1 MKKDL
6 TYSQAF
12 EELEKLVAEIEDDG
26 IQLDVLATKVK
37 EAKELISFCE
47 KKLRVIEKDV
57 TKGMSDE

>member
-26 IQLDVLATKVK
+26 IQLDVLAVKVK

-47 KKLRVIEKDV
+47 KKLRVIEQDV
-57 TKGMSDE
+57 ADEMED